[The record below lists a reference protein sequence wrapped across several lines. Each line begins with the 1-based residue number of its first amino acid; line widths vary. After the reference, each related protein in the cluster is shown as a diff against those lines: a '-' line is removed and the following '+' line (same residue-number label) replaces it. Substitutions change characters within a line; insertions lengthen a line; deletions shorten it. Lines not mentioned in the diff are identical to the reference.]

1 MSTAGFWVQLGAFS
15 QRDGAIAFQQKM
27 ATTMPQLAANLNV
40 FSEGNTHRVQVG
52 PYASRDIAR
61 STAEQVRNGLQLA
74 PIVVERR

>member
-1 MSTAGFWVQLGAFS
+1 
-15 QRDGAIAFQQKM
+15 
-27 ATTMPQLAANLNV
+27 MPQLAANLNV
-40 FSEGNTHRVQVG
+40 FSEGNTHRVQAG